1 MNPKGIR
8 GYSVDLRTR
17 IVALAVTGISS
28 QAVADQFSVNVSTV
42 QRYLQKQCL
51 GTLQLTPISP
61 GRPPLLTAVHETQLL
76 KQVETH
82 PHATLVEHARML
94 ESATGL
100 KVSFKSVDRAFAR
113 LNITHKKNAGR
124 TRAQ

>member
-17 IVALAVTGISS
+17 IVALAVTGVSS

-42 QRYLQKQCL
+42 QRYLQKQRL
-51 GTLQLTPISP
+51 GTLQLIPISP
-61 GRPPLLTAVHETQLL
+61 GRPPLLTAIHEAQLL

-82 PHATLVEHARML
+82 AHATLVEHANML
-94 ESATGL
+94 EAATGL
-100 KVSFKSVDRAFAR
+100 KISSKSVDRAFTR
-113 LNITHKKNAGR
+113 LKITH
-124 TRAQ
+124 